1 MNASAMQPYDGTK
14 GDQSWGTPPEFI
26 NAFTRRFGPIIWDLA
41 ASPHNAVH
49 PQYFTEHENALTQDW
64 AYISKELGPGWL
76 WLNPPYNFMLPWAQK
91 CAEEARNGARIAM
104 LSQTSQAKWFVNY
117 VAPNARVY
125 LTSPRIQFVPA
136 PGQEYR
142 IDKHGKEVKR
152 TGADFDSMLSLFGP
166 ATRGSIE
173 VWQWRSPTS

>member
-1 MNASAMQPYDGTK
+1 MNAPAMQPYDGTK

-64 AYISKELGPGWL
+64 SYISKELGPGWL
-76 WLNPPYNFMLPWAQK
+76 WLNPPFTDMGPWAQK
-91 CAEEARNGARIAM
+91 CAEECRKGARIAL
-104 LSQTSQAKWFVNY
+104 LSKVSIARWFVDY
-117 VAPNARVY
+117 VVPNARVN
-125 LTSPRIQFVPA
+125 LLSPRVKYVPA
-136 PGQEYR
+136 PGNEFGP
-142 IDKHGKEVKR
+142 DGKKR

-173 VWQWRSPTS
+173 VWQWRTQN